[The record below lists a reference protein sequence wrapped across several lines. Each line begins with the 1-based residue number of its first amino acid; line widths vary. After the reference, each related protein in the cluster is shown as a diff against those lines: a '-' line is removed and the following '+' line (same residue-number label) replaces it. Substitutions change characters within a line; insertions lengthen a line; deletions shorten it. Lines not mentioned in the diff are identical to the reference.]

1 MLHPLIMAAL
11 AEAADAPSGFSG
23 SAATFVVVAPKF
35 GGDTTAGHAHLLSLA
50 HFEGPVRVGLD
61 LIATDLHL
69 TGYAATDREGTDFF
83 VERLDLAG
91 HLFVGTRVG
100 AWFIDGLLGADWKTG
115 WEFGVHGGYLPWTLG
130 DGAFRVGPDA
140 LLLVQIANLDVRLSP
155 VIALGLRVE
164 LSPAAER

>member
-1 MLHPLIMAAL
+1 MQHLLITAAL

-23 SAATFVVVAPKF
+23 SAATFVVVAPTF
-35 GGDTTAGHAHLLSLA
+35 GGHTTTGHAHLLSLA

-91 HLFVGTRVG
+91 HLFVGARVG
-100 AWFIDGLLGADWKTG
+100 AWFVDGLFGADWKTG
-115 WEFGVHGGYLPWTLG
+115 WEFGVRGAYLPWTLG
-130 DGAFRVGPDA
+130 DGAFRAGPDA

-155 VIALGLRVE
+155 IIALGLRVE
-164 LSPAAER
+164 LFPAAER